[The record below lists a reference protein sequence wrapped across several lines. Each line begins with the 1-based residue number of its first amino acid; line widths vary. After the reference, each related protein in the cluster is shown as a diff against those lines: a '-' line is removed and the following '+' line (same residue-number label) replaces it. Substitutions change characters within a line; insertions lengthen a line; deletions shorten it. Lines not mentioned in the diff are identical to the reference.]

1 MGWLSD
7 TWDNVSG
14 FATNVASSAKDA
26 VVEFSKDPVGHTSS
40 AINAV
45 KDTAEFAIENP
56 GTAWQIT
63 RDATWDG
70 LNTGVASLGEV
81 ADLGWNY
88 VLNPAL
94 SNTVGTDFGDSDIGG
109 FISTNLDEF
118 QQDAYGVLGIENI
131 DPASLSEEGRRLYFI
146 GDAVGQVGG
155 FVATTV
161 LTGGVGGALVGG
173 ARATGVGR
181 GLVAGAGKFNGWV
194 NPFQSKGALLVE
206 GAFGANYVHSK
217 MNEVQAEDIEA
228 KQSMDKSMDSML
240 DSMEEEYGIT
250 DPESSNDAIDPQAN
264 SNTSSVSP
272 YSRDGQG
279 GELAG
284 NFEMRAE
291 GNNPNLPSPAPD
303 FDTSQD
309 FGLNEAFTFSA
320 MALFAKMLDQND
332 LAAQLED
339 MAQEIQGEPNTPET
353 AVASAPAPATPDRV
367 FG

>member
-63 RDATWDG
+63 QDATWDG

-161 LTGGVGGALVGG
+161 LTGGVGGAALG
-173 ARATGVGR
+173 AVRGAGVGR
-181 GLVAGAGKFNGWV
+181 GLVTGAGKVNGWM
-194 NPFQSKGALLVE
+194 NPLQSKGAFLVE
-206 GAFGANYVHSK
+206 GAFATHYVHSR
-217 MNEVQAEDIEA
+217 MSEEQAEDIETVDE
-228 KQSMDKSMDSML
+228 MDAQL
-240 DSMEEEYGIT
+240 RSMEEQYGIT
-250 DPESSNDAIDPQAN
+250 TPETADDAVEPQTRDSISAI
-264 SNTSSVSP
+264 SP
-272 YSRDGQG
+272 YSRDGDG
-279 GELAG
+279 GDLVG

-291 GNNPNLPSPAPD
+291 GNNPNSPSPAPD

-309 FGLNEAFTFSA
+309 MGLSEAFTYSA
-320 MALFAKMLDQND
+320 MAVFARMLNQNQ
-332 LAAQLED
+332 LAVQLED
-339 MAQEIQGEPNTPET
+339 MAQGIQDAPET
-353 AVASAPAPATPDRV
+353 TIASAPATPDRV